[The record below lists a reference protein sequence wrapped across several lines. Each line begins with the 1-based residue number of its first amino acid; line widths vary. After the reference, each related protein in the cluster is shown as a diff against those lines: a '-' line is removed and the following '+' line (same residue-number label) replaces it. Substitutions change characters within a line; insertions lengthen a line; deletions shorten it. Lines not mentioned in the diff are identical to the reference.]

1 MSKTIDEVKEDKRM
15 LEEQIY
21 KLIAGFSQRNKV
33 KVDYINISTAETI
46 SGDGITMPL
55 SVSLDVSL

>member
-33 KVDYINISTAETI
+33 KVDGINISTAETI
-46 SGDGITMPL
+46 SSDGITMPL